1 MVVVLGCTYWPH
13 SLRLQIFIQNLK
25 EKSFCKL
32 GLFQAVCVEWKFL
45 ACQLLKLNSL
55 YFLSLKCT
63 VHNQTMFSSEHR
75 ESFNESWQNRN
86 ICLRNSKCQIFITLL
101 PWIASILTHTTLW
114 GPPDFLMTYGD
125 TSLWSVRTSKVFCT
139 RLLLLMLWGNFY
151 ISPFIR
157 LSGQQ
162 QKKIQQ
168 GLCVVCKF
176 PPSGQLCHCNKTI
189 NCNQDDV

>member
-1 MVVVLGCTYWPH
+1 M
-13 SLRLQIFIQNLK
+13 
-25 EKSFCKL
+25 
-32 GLFQAVCVEWKFL
+32 
-45 ACQLLKLNSL
+45 
-55 YFLSLKCT
+55 SLKCT
-63 VHNQTMFSSEHR
+63 VHNQTKFSSEHR

-176 PPSGQLCHCNKTI
+176 PPSGQLCHCNKII
-189 NCNQDDV
+189 NCNQNDVFPHSYERDICETGLLNSFVFQCIWTNYPFFWKILINFN